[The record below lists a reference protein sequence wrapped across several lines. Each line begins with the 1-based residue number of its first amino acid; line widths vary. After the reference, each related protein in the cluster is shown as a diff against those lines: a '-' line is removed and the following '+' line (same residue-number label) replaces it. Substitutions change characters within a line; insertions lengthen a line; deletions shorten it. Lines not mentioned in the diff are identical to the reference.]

1 MDVSTLCVNLLNQ
14 LNIRDST
21 ANSKI
26 NGYAETVYMFN
37 KYELKEYTSNVI
49 SAIVPELLDAIQSLK
64 HD

>member
-14 LNIRDST
+14 LSIRDST

-26 NGYAETVYMFN
+26 DGYAETVY
-37 KYELKEYTSNVI
+37 KYELKEYTSSVI
-49 SAIVPELLDAIQSLK
+49 TAIVPDFFDAIQSLK